1 MQPAFIDSINKRM
14 TILLTNVKTEKKSR
28 LLVSKLIAVRQY
40 FPRLLIKNGPKDH
53 ESHSRS

>member
-40 FPRLLIKNGPKDH
+40 FPRFLIKNGPKDH